1 MNSFLKMKHL
11 VCMLLFLTAGVCMS
25 APAVEAGSVI
35 GSTSNIWDC
44 ILSADRICDDSGT
57 SFTVPVTYGN
67 IVMIDATSPTDFVRG
82 GTLEKT
88 MRVEI
93 TKSVPT
99 LIYPLRY
106 LHTVAYAPYEEIRRV
121 ENTYPG
127 VQECIDSA
135 VENPSCGWTTQGG
148 VRIPDSQGFC
158 SSRELSFLETYRPD
172 SSWWRG
178 EEILGSRSTLSNSF
192 STGHCLR
199 QGEIWFHGYE
209 IGEYKKTYGVDLK
222 FTKGASELTAALTPE
237 NPVFAS
243 DTDTTPWINVK
254 TELLGDFDPYAAA
267 PDLSNYILYIPNSP
281 ETNTMVMNYQKNM
294 LLVPREMVTRDG
306 IECDK
311 VGVSFRKFRKEAGV
325 SDKSEAGDCLANQLF
340 HFHNEDIQKLAVDP
354 DAETKYLV
362 HGMKIFKG
370 SMEFIN
376 GMAKALR
383 HKIKDL
389 NYSLVNLTFLSA
401 PYVQLAILESES
413 KGIIKSAQITTFTS
427 MSREGTLSV
436 IIANAGDYR
445 TNYIVSVTDCSSNIS
460 KAIPA
465 QARTLSPSE
474 ETTLTFDINTVQN
487 MDVRSSCLVHLKS
500 PRGKEYDSVQVFFD
514 TLKHYSTYPRDLHL
528 KNEESEEAQ

>member
-11 VCMLLFLTAGVCMS
+11 VCMLLFLTAAVCMS
-25 APAVEAGSVI
+25 VPAVEAGLVI
-35 GSTSNIWDC
+35 GSTSNVWEC
-44 ILSADRICDDSGT
+44 ILSSDLICDDSGT
-57 SFTVPVTYGN
+57 SLTVPVTYGN

-222 FTKGASELTAALTPE
+222 FFIGGNEVTAGLSPE
-237 NPVFAS
+237 APIFAREN
-243 DTDTTPWINVK
+243 DPLLNVK
-254 TELLGDFDPYAAA
+254 TELLGDLDPYAAA
-267 PDLSNYILYIPNSP
+267 PDLSNYILYIPSSP
-281 ETNTMVMNYQKNM
+281 ETNSKVQNYQTNM

-306 IECDK
+306 SECDK
-311 VGVSFRKFRKEAGV
+311 VGVSFKQFRKEAGV
-325 SDKSEAGDCLANQLF
+325 AEKTKAGECLANQLV
-340 HFHNEDIQKLAVDP
+340 HMHNEDIQKLVVNP

-362 HGMKIFKG
+362 HGMKKFKG
-370 SMEFIN
+370 SMNFAD
-376 GMAKALR
+376 GMDKSLQY
-383 HKIKDL
+383 KIKDL
-389 NYSLVNLTFLSA
+389 NYSLVNLMFKSA
-401 PYVQLAILESES
+401 PVVQLSILESES
-413 KGIIKSAQITTFTS
+413 KGIIKSAVIQTFSS

-465 QARTLSPSE
+465 QALTLSPGE
-474 ETTLTFDINTVQN
+474 EATLNFDINTLQN
-487 MDVRSSCLVHLKS
+487 LDSSHYCLVTLKS
-500 PRGKEYDSVQVFFD
+500 PTGKVYDSVQVYFD
-514 TLKHYSTYPRDLHL
+514 TYKHQSTYPRDLHL